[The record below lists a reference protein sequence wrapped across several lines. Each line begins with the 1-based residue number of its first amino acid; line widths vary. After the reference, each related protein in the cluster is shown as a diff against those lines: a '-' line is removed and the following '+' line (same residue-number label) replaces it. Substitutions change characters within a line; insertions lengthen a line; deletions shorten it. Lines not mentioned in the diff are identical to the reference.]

1 MGICTCKD
9 QTFDYEQIESDV
21 ISKSIRNIIKIIY
34 IEFKPKEEKFD
45 IEKIDLI
52 KLIYLQSF
60 IRGYLAKV
68 RLKRNKVMPSQT
80 FFDVKVQNNNITN
93 NNDIIS
99 QSTIILQKENLITN
113 NLEKNLTI
121 MNFNPSVSRSIE
133 FKKEELIDNEYLNA
147 NLVSEYLLFINIL

>member
-45 IEKIDLI
+45 IEKINLI

-68 RLKRNKVMPSQT
+68 RLKKNKVMPSQT

>member
-68 RLKRNKVMPSQT
+68 RLKKNKVMPSQT

>member
-68 RLKRNKVMPSQT
+68 RLKKNKIMPSQT

>member
-9 QTFDYEQIESDV
+9 QTFDYEQIESDI

-68 RLKRNKVMPSQT
+68 RLKKNKVMPSQT

>member
-68 RLKRNKVMPSQT
+68 RLKKNKVMPSQT

-133 FKKEELIDNEYLNA
+133 FKKEKLKDNEYLNA